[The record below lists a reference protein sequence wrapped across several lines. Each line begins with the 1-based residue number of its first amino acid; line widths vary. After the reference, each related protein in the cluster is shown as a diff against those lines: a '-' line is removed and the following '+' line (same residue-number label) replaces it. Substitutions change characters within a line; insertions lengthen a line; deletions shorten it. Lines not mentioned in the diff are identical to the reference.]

1 MITGMPL
8 ASFEAAMLARLAHLR
23 QHPAVFRHLTG
34 LTVALFDALAAD
46 LRPLLARAD
55 RRRRDRPGRRRAPGA
70 GHPYALTEAD
80 QLLLTA
86 VWLRHYPTQE
96 VLGFL
101 FGTSDSAAK
110 RAVDRCLPA
119 LEQAGRD
126 TRRMPDPG
134 RGRRKALPRLLADTP
149 GLAVIVDTFEQRV
162 QRPRRR
168 QRAYYSGKKKG
179 HTLKSQVAVDED
191 GFVVHV
197 ADSVPGPRADLEVLD
212 GSGLRGRLP
221 AGVGILGDLA
231 YVGLNN
237 PRRRRRGTRRR
248 RKARAR
254 RRRAQGAT
262 PRRKPRG
269 RPRPAADRR
278 YNRAFARRRVTVEH
292 TIGRLRRFRSL
303 AEADR
308 HFRRGHS
315 ARVRAVAGLVNRQLQ
330 LSNPRAN

>member
-1 MITGMPL
+1 
-8 ASFEAAMLARLAHLR
+8 MLARLDPLR
-23 QHPAVFRHLTG
+23 QHPSVFRHLTG

-46 LRPLLARAD
+46 VLPALALAD

-70 GHPYALTEAD
+70 GHPCALGAAD
-80 QLLLTA
+80 QVLLT
-86 VWLRHYPTQE
+86 VLWLRHYPTQE

-101 FGTSDSAAK
+101 FGVSDSAAK
-110 RAVDRCLPA
+110 RALDRCLPV
-119 LEQAGRD
+119 LEQAGKD
-126 TRRMPDPG
+126 TMRVPDPG
-134 RGRRKALPRLLADTP
+134 RFRRKDLPRLLADTP

-162 QRPRRR
+162 QRPQRR
-168 QRAYYSGKKKG
+168 QRAHYSGKKKC
-179 HTLKSQVAVDED
+179 HTLKSQVAVSED
-191 GFVVHV
+191 GLVVHV

-212 GSGLRGRLP
+212 GSGLRGLLP

-248 RKARAR
+248 RGARAR

-269 RPRPAADRR
+269 RPRPLADRR
-278 YNRAFARRRVTVEH
+278 YNRAFARRRIKVEH

-303 AEADR
+303 AEVDR
-308 HFRRGHS
+308 HHRRGHS
-315 ARVRAVAGLVNRQLQ
+315 ARVRAVAGLVNRLLQ
-330 LSNPRAN
+330 QSNPRAD

>member
-1 MITGMPL
+1 
-8 ASFEAAMLARLAHLR
+8 MLARLDPLR
-23 QHPAVFRHLTG
+23 QHPSVFRHLTG

-46 LRPLLARAD
+46 VLPALALAD

-70 GHPYALTEAD
+70 GHPCALGAAD
-80 QLLLTA
+80 QVLLT
-86 VWLRHYPTQE
+86 VLWLRHYPTQE

-101 FGTSDSAAK
+101 FGVSDSAAK
-110 RAVDRCLPA
+110 RALDRCLPV
-119 LEQAGRD
+119 LEQAGKD
-126 TRRMPDPG
+126 TMRVPDPG
-134 RGRRKALPRLLADTP
+134 RFRRKDLPRLLADTP

-162 QRPRRR
+162 QRPQRR
-168 QRAYYSGKKKG
+168 QRAHYSGKKKC
-179 HTLKSQVAVDED
+179 HTLKSQLAVSED
-191 GFVVHV
+191 GLVVHV

-212 GSGLRGRLP
+212 GSGLRGLLP

-248 RKARAR
+248 RGARAR

-269 RPRPAADRR
+269 RPRPLADRR
-278 YNRAFARRRVTVEH
+278 YNRAFARRRIKVEH

-303 AEADR
+303 AEVDR
-308 HFRRGHS
+308 HHRRGHS
-315 ARVRAVAGLVNRQLQ
+315 ARVRAVAGLVNRLLQ
-330 LSNPRAN
+330 QSNPRAD